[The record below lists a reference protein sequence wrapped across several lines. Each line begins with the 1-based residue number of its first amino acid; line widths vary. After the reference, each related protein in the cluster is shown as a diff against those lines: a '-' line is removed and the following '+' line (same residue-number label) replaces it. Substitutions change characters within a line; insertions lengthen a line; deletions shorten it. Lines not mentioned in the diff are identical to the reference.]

1 MKKQL
6 LSNMLGAILFTA
18 ICAPASMLFTSCA
31 ANPKANTN
39 QPANANRSEEA
50 GVYKFK
56 EAGIQFTVP
65 AGAAN
70 AVEAADLD
78 SLAGVFQQAV
88 GATPENLTGAFT
100 RVLLGVRLNCAQCH
114 DHPFTDWKQR
124 DFWGLAAFFQATTGD
139 AGENARPALTIRPRA
154 CSTGQ
159 LEIPVPIT
167 MARSS
172 RATT

>member
-56 EAGIQFTVP
+56 EAGIPFTVP
-65 AGAAN
+65 AGWEAKAEASAAK
-70 AVEAADLD
+70 ASPKTGGQAQTAFIVLPVATDMGAA
-78 SLAGVFQQAV
+78 G
-88 GATPENLTGAFT
+88 
-100 RVLLGVRLNCAQCH
+100 RH
-114 DHPFTDWKQR
+114 
-124 DFWGLAAFFQATTGD
+124 
-139 AGENARPALTIRPRA
+139 
-154 CSTGQ
+154 
-159 LEIPVPIT
+159 
-167 MARSS
+167 
-172 RATT
+172 